1 MHQGGAQG
9 TSTHVTENAV
19 RFTEK
24 LKTEIRNTYSMKI
37 NILGPTACA
46 MAMQI
51 DLTDQQNKSKG
62 HGHPS
67 HGGAGIP
74 PKYEKKSRKLW
85 ARHLSRCSCSMAK
98 VSAIHVHLTIFD
110 LLTNRRATRGMLKH
124 RQCRRWG
131 TPAIGIWTRPTTSPG
146 NGRGN
151 HGLKQ
156 EEAPDRKSA
165 QMPDTATGPNKTH
178 AVD

>member
-1 MHQGGAQG
+1 LHQGGAQG

-24 LKTEIRNTYSMKI
+24 LKTEIRNTYSMKT

-74 PKYEKKSRKLW
+74 PKYKKKSRKLW
-85 ARHLSRCSCSMAK
+85 ARHLSWCSCSMAK